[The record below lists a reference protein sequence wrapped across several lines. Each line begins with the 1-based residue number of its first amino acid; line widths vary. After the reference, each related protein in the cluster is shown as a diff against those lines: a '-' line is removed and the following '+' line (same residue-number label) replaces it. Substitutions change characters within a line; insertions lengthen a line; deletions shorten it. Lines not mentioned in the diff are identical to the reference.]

1 MEKKNFKIN
10 AHVVLL
16 IAIVLIFFIA
26 LIRLLIW
33 NKGQDSEYDP
43 NEDTSQFDVETE
55 DYIVYVDPAALE
67 NREDDGVTTIL
78 CLGNEPFAS
87 ERGENGIAAQL
98 EQALD
103 ATVYN
108 CAFNN
113 TTLSAKNTAYDA
125 NYVQDAFS
133 LYWLTRTLVLQD
145 FTLLDN
151 SIDDFSK
158 EDSHAA
164 KTLALL
170 KEVDL
175 EKVDIL
181 TIMYDGTDYL
191 EDRIITSPY
200 DLSDIGTCTGSLGQA
215 LDLLTEA
222 YPHIRIVV
230 LSPTFACMPD
240 ENGDYQLG
248 STTRT
253 KQNEYVLSDYMIAYK
268 NVAAERGVTFIDHY
282 NGTVTEGNYKEYL
295 TDHILLN
302 DKGRKAVADRIISLL
317 KQS

>member
-10 AHVVLL
+10 AHVILL

-33 NKGQDSEYDP
+33 NRGHDSEYDP

-55 DYIVYVDPAALE
+55 DYIVYVDPTLLE
-67 NREDDGVTTIL
+67 NREDDGITTIL
-78 CLGNEPFAS
+78 CLGNEPFSS

-108 CAFNN
+108 CSFNN
-113 TTLSAKNTAYDA
+113 TTLSAKNTAYDT

-133 LYWLTRTLVLQD
+133 LYWLTRTLTLQD

-151 SIDDFSK
+151 SIDAFLK
-158 EDSHAA
+158 EDAKAA
-164 KTLALL
+164 ETLALL

-200 DLSDIGTCTGSLGQA
+200 DLNDIGTCTGSLGQA
-215 LDLLTEA
+215 LDLLTES

-282 NGTVTEGNYKEYL
+282 NGTITEGNYKEYL
-295 TDHILLN
+295 SDYILLN
-302 DKGRKAVADRIISLL
+302 DKGRKAVADRIIKLL

>member
-1 MEKKNFKIN
+1 M
-10 AHVVLL
+10 
-16 IAIVLIFFIA
+16 
-26 LIRLLIW
+26 
-33 NKGQDSEYDP
+33 
-43 NEDTSQFDVETE
+43 
-55 DYIVYVDPAALE
+55 
-67 NREDDGVTTIL
+67 
-78 CLGNEPFAS
+78 
-87 ERGENGIAAQL
+87 
-98 EQALD
+98 
-103 ATVYN
+103 
-108 CAFNN
+108 
-113 TTLSAKNTAYDA
+113 
-125 NYVQDAFS
+125 
-133 LYWLTRTLVLQD
+133 
-145 FTLLDN
+145 
-151 SIDDFSK
+151 K
-158 EDSHAA
+158 EDAKAA
-164 KTLALL
+164 ETLALL

-222 YPHIRIVV
+222 YPHIRIIV

-240 ENGDYQLG
+240 ENGVYQLG

-282 NGTVTEGNYKEYL
+282 NGTITEGNYKEYL
-295 TDHILLN
+295 SDYILLN
-302 DKGRKAVADRIISLL
+302 DKGRKAVADRIIRLL